1 MPVLRK
7 YFRLLIFCSL
17 FLVCCSTPVLAT
29 VIVAVGPETP
39 KAKFLLCGLVVS
51 MFSLG
56 VVYDRLERGR

>member
-1 MPVLRK
+1 
-7 YFRLLIFCSL
+7 
-17 FLVCCSTPVLAT
+17 LAT